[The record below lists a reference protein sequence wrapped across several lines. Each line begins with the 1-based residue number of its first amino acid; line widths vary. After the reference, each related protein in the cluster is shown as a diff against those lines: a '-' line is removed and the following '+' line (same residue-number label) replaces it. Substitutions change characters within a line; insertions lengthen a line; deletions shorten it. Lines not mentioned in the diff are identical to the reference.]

1 MQRSTYDDLVE
12 LARICLMQ
20 ARRPENKPVAAELR
34 LMAGQYQQRAA
45 RLDGGTPPDIE
56 TGSTGTKHRDNTTCS
71 KPRELAG
78 IDRNYLYRMMKK
90 PGIARK
96 E

>member
-20 ARRPENKPVAAELR
+20 ARRPENKSVAAELR

-45 RLDGGTPPDIE
+45 
-56 TGSTGTKHRDNTTCS
+56 
-71 KPRELAG
+71 
-78 IDRNYLYRMMKK
+78 
-90 PGIARK
+90 
-96 E
+96 